1 MYLVRLMMYK
11 FDWDPKK
18 RTSNLKKH
26 KIDFRGIE
34 PVFYGPTVSFI
45 DDREDYG
52 EEREIIYGMIGI
64 DVVVVVYT
72 IRGDV
77 HWIISARK
85 ADNNETDS
93 FYQTLGETPS

>member
-1 MYLVRLMMYK
+1 MYK
-11 FDWDPKK
+11 FGWNPKK
-18 RTSNLKKH
+18 RLINLKKH
-26 KIDFRGIE
+26 KIDFRAVE
-34 PVFYGPTVSFI
+34 PVFCGPNLSFI

-64 DVVVVVYT
+64 DVVAVVYT

-85 ADNNETDS
+85 ADDNETNL
-93 FYQTLGETPS
+93 FYQTLGESSA